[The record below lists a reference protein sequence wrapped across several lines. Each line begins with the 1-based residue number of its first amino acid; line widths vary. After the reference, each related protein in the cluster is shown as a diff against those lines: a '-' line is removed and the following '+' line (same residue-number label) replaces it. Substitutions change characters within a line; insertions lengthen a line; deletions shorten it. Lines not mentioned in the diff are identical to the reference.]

1 MHALRYHAC
10 CFTVSA
16 PSCTLYVDLCIV
28 PSNGRSAELLFKNNS
43 TVRHLLENFPHVTGP
58 VVLRLDQQ
66 GQESEGQGHELSR
79 SKPITLAV
87 CQHAGCGWN
96 WEELAGNVPD
106 IRICCI
112 DWTTFVILIKFANY
126 MDWFLICKCCKFCEE
141 IWYISIDRIFPTGYV
156 FGFWSALYILKSR
169 VVGSS
174 CDADS
179 FQQQQESRAAA
190 RKPRDAASLLFGW
203 SSPTTFLISIR
214 LAMLRKPRFRAPNM
228 LAQNTI

>member
-28 PSNGRSAELLFKNNS
+28 LSDGRSAELLFKNNS

-112 DWTTFVILIKFANY
+112 DWTTFVILMKFANY

-156 FGFWSALYILKSR
+156 LVFGAPCIYWSHAWSDQAVTPILSNNNKKAVLPQGNRAMPQVFFSVEVR
-169 VVGSS
+169 
-174 CDADS
+174 
-179 FQQQQESRAAA
+179 QQH
-190 RKPRDAASLLFGW
+190 SL
-203 SSPTTFLISIR
+203 
-214 LAMLRKPRFRAPNM
+214 
-228 LAQNTI
+228 